1 MMPHEAIRD
10 LMHRTMV
17 NLRFIEKQAS
27 KEGPYEVT
35 QLISPFLAAL
45 VHPWE
50 EYKQELNGFPI
61 SEAIAS
67 GWPELAKEWPSDD
80 DPNNPGDLLR
90 LVRNAFAHGNLEFL
104 STGGNEIT
112 HIRFWN
118 NDRNKNRT
126 WGTIAG
132 VDSMR
137 LFLDKFLELA
147 ENLSESD
154 VRKVK
159 META

>member
-1 MMPHEAIRD
+1 MMPHERIRD
-10 LMHRTMV
+10 LMRRTMV
-17 NLRFIEKQAS
+17 NLRLIEAQATR
-27 KEGPYEVT
+27 EGPYEIT
-35 QLISPFLAAL
+35 QLVNSFLAAL
-45 VHPWE
+45 AHPWE
-50 EYKQELNGFPI
+50 EYKQDLDRLSI
-61 SEAIAS
+61 SDANTT
-67 GWPELAKEWPSDD
+67 GWPELNKEWASDD
-80 DPNNPGDLLR
+80 EPKSLGDLLR

-118 NDRNKNRT
+118 NKRKGKRT
-126 WGTIAG
+126 WGAIAG

-154 VRKVK
+154 VRNVK
-159 META
+159 RKTA

>member
-10 LMHRTMV
+10 LMRRTMV
-17 NLRFIEKQAS
+17 NLRVIEVQATR
-27 KEGPYEVT
+27 EGPYEVT
-35 QLISPFLAAL
+35 QLVNSFLAAL
-45 VHPWE
+45 AHPWE
-50 EYKQELNGFPI
+50 VYGKELDELSI
-61 SEAIAS
+61 SDAVAA
-67 GWPELAKEWPSDD
+67 GWPKLTKERATDD
-80 DPNNPGDLLR
+80 EPKSLGDLLR

-118 NDRNKNRT
+118 NNRKGKRT
-126 WGTIAG
+126 WGAIAG

-137 LFLDKFLELA
+137 LFLDKFVELA

-154 VRKVK
+154 VTKVK
-159 META
+159 RKTA